1 MKGSTVMPEG
11 RLYDV
16 VGLKFNRHESFPPRF
31 GWLHKAYLQVKQDEM
46 LFHAPDAL
54 VRLGVGKNMV
64 YSMRY
69 WSQAFKLTHEYRSA
83 ENQSR
88 SLAAAP
94 TWRARW
100 LLDED
105 GADPYLED
113 TGSLWLLHWWL
124 VSGSEEAP
132 CLAPSWYTMFH
143 LAPLARVTI
152 DEMTAL
158 ITREVHESFER
169 EQWPAAESV
178 TRDAE
183 CFIKM
188 YAPDPDA
195 NPLSP
200 GSFEDSLLCPFREL
214 GLLEYQGGRG
224 KERTYRFTSGI
235 RPSLPP
241 RVLLYACLDYAARF
255 SRRPASISL
264 ARLANEPGAPGL
276 AFRMRDPELAR
287 SIEALVEKHP
297 QLEIVES
304 LGQRSLRFA
313 DNPETLAW
321 DILDEQYGRV
331 RDRDGFPTPE
341 EWMREKPGLKKAT
354 DDAETAQELFP
365 LQADKNE
372 ELA

>member
-1 MKGSTVMPEG
+1 MPEG
-11 RLYDV
+11 RLSDV

-31 GWLHKAYLQVKQDEM
+31 GWLHKAYLQVKKDDM

-69 WSQAFKLTHEYRSA
+69 WSQAFKLTHEYKRSA
-83 ENQSR
+83 EPQAR
-88 SLAAAP
+88 AHAAVP

-100 LLDED
+100 LLDEE

-124 VSGSEEAP
+124 VSGTKEAQ
-132 CLAPSWYTMFH
+132 CLVPSWYVMFH
-143 LAPLARVTI
+143 LAPLARVTVE
-152 DEMTAL
+152 EMAAT
-158 ITREVHESFER
+158 ITREVHSSFDR
-169 EQWPAAESV
+169 DKWPAAESV

-183 CFIKM
+183 CIIKM
-188 YAPDPDA
+188 YAPDRDA

-200 GSFEDSLLCPFREL
+200 GSFEDSLMCPFSEL
-214 GLLEYQGGRG
+214 GLLEFQGGRG
-224 KERTYRFTSGI
+224 KERTYRFTNGI

-255 SRRPASISL
+255 SQKPDSMSL
-264 ARLANEPGAPGL
+264 ARLASEPGAPGR
-276 AFRMRDPELAR
+276 AFRMREPELAR
-287 SIEALVEKHP
+287 AIESFVDSHP
-297 QLEIVES
+297 QLDIVES
-304 LGQRSLRFA
+304 LGQRSLSFA

-321 DILDEQYGRV
+321 DILDEHYGRV

-341 EWMREKPGLKKAT
+341 EWARLHPGLTKTTT
-354 DDAETAQELFP
+354 DDEATLGQLP
-365 LQADKNE
+365 QQADMIE
-372 ELA
+372 EHA

>member
-1 MKGSTVMPEG
+1 MPEG
-11 RLYDV
+11 RLSDV

-31 GWLHKAYLQVKQDEM
+31 GWLHKAYLHVKKDEM

-69 WSQAFKLTHEYRSA
+69 WSQAFKLTHEYRSGEA
-83 ENQSR
+83 QAR
-88 SLAAAP
+88 SYAAAP

-124 VSGSEEAP
+124 VSGDKDAL
-132 CLAPSWYTMFH
+132 CLAPSWYVTFH
-143 LAPLARVTI
+143 LAPLARVTHE
-152 DEMTAL
+152 EMTAL
-158 ITREVHESFER
+158 ITREVHSSFER
-169 EQWPAAESV
+169 EDWPAAESIA
-178 TRDAE
+178 RDVD
-183 CFIKM
+183 CIIKM
-188 YAPDPDA
+188 YAPDSEA

-200 GSFEDSLLCPFREL
+200 GSFEDSLLCPFKEL

-241 RVLLYACLDYAARF
+241 HVLLYACLDYAARF
-255 SRRPASISL
+255 TRKPDSISL
-264 ARLANEPGAPGL
+264 ARLAGEPGGPGR
-276 AFRMRDPELAR
+276 AFRMREPELLR
-287 SIEALVEKHP
+287 SIEAFVESHP
-297 QLEIVES
+297 KLEIVES
-304 LGQRSLRFA
+304 LGQSSLRFA
-313 DNPETLAW
+313 DNPESLAW

-331 RDRDGFPTPE
+331 RERDGFPTPE
-341 EWMREKPGLKKAT
+341 EWARQNPGLMKTT
-354 DDAETAQELFP
+354 DDATAVRGQIP
-365 LQADKNE
+365 QQADMLE
-372 ELA
+372 ELT